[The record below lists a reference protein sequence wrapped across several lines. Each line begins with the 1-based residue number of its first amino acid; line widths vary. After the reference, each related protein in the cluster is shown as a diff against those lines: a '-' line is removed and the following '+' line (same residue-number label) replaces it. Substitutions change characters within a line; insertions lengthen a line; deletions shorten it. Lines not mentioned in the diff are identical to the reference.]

1 MPFHLTFADFQAGLP
16 PIGLLRPA
24 GVRELRSQISSNE
37 GEGESEGA
45 EVDDEGDGNVW
56 QMYITVSEPATS
68 NVENGS
74 KRQRVGET
82 QAGGVS
88 TGREAQAEEGEDLDM
103 RVDCVFFSD
112 WVLTGGPE
120 RISSVLADIVGRWKA
135 EGKFPGPLAGTLI
148 LPPTNIPPF
157 CSSCPATYFLAI
169 PLISIMKLITQAG
182 ETSNTNSTTRP
193 HPPLRHSSPVHHPG

>member
-24 GVRELRSQISSNE
+24 VVRELRSQISSNE
-37 GEGESEGA
+37 DEGEGA
-45 EVDDEGDGNVW
+45 EVDDEAEGNVW

-74 KRQRVGET
+74 KRQRVGEK
-82 QAGGVS
+82 QAREVG
-88 TGREAQAEEGEDLDM
+88 TGQEAQEEEGGDLDM

-112 WVLTGGPE
+112 WVLSGGPE

-148 LPPTNIPPF
+148 LPLINIPLL
-157 CSSCPATYFLAI
+157 CS
-169 PLISIMKLITQAG
+169 
-182 ETSNTNSTTRP
+182 
-193 HPPLRHSSPVHHPG
+193 